1 MKSTLTNAGKKAL
14 ATACAGILALSL
26 ASCSNGDVSN
36 AGDSRKI
43 VGYDEI
49 NKEYRE
55 SVGKLSWPQDYTPPE
70 SMPSDSGTSFQQ
82 GWGDTQA
89 SNLFQCAWEKEWLN
103 TYSSQPE
110 RSEEALKELKKVPE
124 MGFMSPD
131 RADDATRRFFKD
143 NIDKAKLG
151 DPSGIQ
157 QDVTANCPAS

>member
-26 ASCSNGDVSN
+26 ASCTNGDVSN
-36 AGDSRKI
+36 A
-43 VGYDEI
+43 
-49 NKEYRE
+49 
-55 SVGKLSWPQDYTPPE
+55 
-70 SMPSDSGTSFQQ
+70 
-82 GWGDTQA
+82 
-89 SNLFQCAWEKEWLN
+89 LN
-103 TYSSQPE
+103 TYSTQPE
-110 RSEEALKELKKVPE
+110 RSEEALKELEKVPE

-157 QDVTANCPAS
+157 QDVTANCPV

>member
-26 ASCSNGDVSN
+26 ASCTNGDVSS

-55 SVGKLSWPQDYTPPE
+55 SIGKLSWPQDYTPPE
-70 SMPSDSGTSFQQ
+70 SMPSDSGTSFQH
-82 GWGDTQA
+82 
-89 SNLFQCAWEKEWLN
+89 
-103 TYSSQPE
+103 
-110 RSEEALKELKKVPE
+110 
-124 MGFMSPD
+124 
-131 RADDATRRFFKD
+131 